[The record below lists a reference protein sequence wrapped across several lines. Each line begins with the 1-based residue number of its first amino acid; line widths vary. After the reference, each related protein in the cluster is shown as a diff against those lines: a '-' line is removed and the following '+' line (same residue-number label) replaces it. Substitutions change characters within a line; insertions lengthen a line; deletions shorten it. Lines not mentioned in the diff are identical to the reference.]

1 MVTRTLNDP
10 NASMLRR
17 SIAMKDTAAPPMG
30 PRSGHNAIAR
40 KDDGKELRIEI
51 VHERSADAKEAV
63 LLVVAMVVIAMALRP
78 GIASIGPVLPL
89 ISQEFSLSHAM
100 ASLLTTI
107 PILLMGLL
115 ALPSPWLARR
125 FGRNSVLLASL
136 VLLFVSMAARTFASN
151 VPFLLLT
158 TAGVGAGIAIAGT
171 LFAGLIK
178 SRFPT
183 RVAMMMSIYA
193 VALAFSSMVSAA
205 ATGPIAAWAGANG
218 WRLGTGIW
226 TPVALIA
233 DFAGLAIL
241 IRERRG
247 TVVVAVK
254 APPAARLPLTNRTA
268 WLVALFFACDNF
280 LFFALLSWTAPMYL
294 EHGLSTASAGIV
306 LATYTMAFTVGI
318 PVFGSLS
325 RAHDRRGW
333 LAVCGALAVAGTLGL
348 ALKPLLMPHV
358 WIAVAAFGLGGGF
371 TLGMTLPLDSVHNA
385 DEANTWNAFA
395 MTVGYLIAAAGP
407 LLVGLLRDIT
417 GAFQAPV
424 WLLFIV
430 SFGMLTLTPFLS
442 PHKHGASGTDQHARA
457 GFL

>member
-1 MVTRTLNDP
+1 
-10 NASMLRR
+10 
-17 SIAMKDTAAPPMG
+17 MKDTAAPPMG

-178 SRFPT
+178 FRFPT
-183 RVAMMMSIYA
+183 RVDDDEH
-193 VALAFSSMVSAA
+193 LC
-205 ATGPIAAWAGANG
+205 G
-218 WRLGTGIW
+218 R
-226 TPVALIA
+226 
-233 DFAGLAIL
+233 
-241 IRERRG
+241 
-247 TVVVAVK
+247 
-254 APPAARLPLTNRTA
+254 
-268 WLVALFFACDNF
+268 AC
-280 LFFALLSWTAPMYL
+280 
-294 EHGLSTASAGIV
+294 V
-306 LATYTMAFTVGI
+306 
-318 PVFGSLS
+318 
-325 RAHDRRGW
+325 
-333 LAVCGALAVAGTLGL
+333 
-348 ALKPLLMPHV
+348 
-358 WIAVAAFGLGGGF
+358 
-371 TLGMTLPLDSVHNA
+371 
-385 DEANTWNAFA
+385 
-395 MTVGYLIAAAGP
+395 
-407 LLVGLLRDIT
+407 
-417 GAFQAPV
+417 Q
-424 WLLFIV
+424 
-430 SFGMLTLTPFLS
+430 
-442 PHKHGASGTDQHARA
+442 
-457 GFL
+457 